1 MPSDRRI
8 STSTMP
14 AKIFQLVA
22 LTYGCLGASRASK
35 HDGNAGNMYRCRDLV
50 VAGGGTGGLYSAWR
64 MIEEGLADP
73 HKTCIFEQTLR
84 LGEKV
89 YNEKVYHH
97 FRHER
102 IQETDMFSFS
112 TATSPFSAPLCS
124 RLKISVVALYCS
136 K

>member
-22 LTYGCLGASRASK
+22 LAYGCLGASRASKSK

-89 YNEKVYHH
+89 YNH

-102 IQETDMFSFS
+102 NEQ
-112 TATSPFSAPLCS
+112 
-124 RLKISVVALYCS
+124 
-136 K
+136 